1 MTWFWAKSEKQKR
14 GSDTLAMNKP
24 RKVKDS
30 TEKCS
35 VITLLTGILNS
46 IPIGLINCDVLDHG
60 ALLSTIF
67 NFANG
72 SLVARS

>member
-1 MTWFWAKSEKQKR
+1 MKDFVQFLWRHFEVVSRDATNE
-14 GSDTLAMNKP
+14 P